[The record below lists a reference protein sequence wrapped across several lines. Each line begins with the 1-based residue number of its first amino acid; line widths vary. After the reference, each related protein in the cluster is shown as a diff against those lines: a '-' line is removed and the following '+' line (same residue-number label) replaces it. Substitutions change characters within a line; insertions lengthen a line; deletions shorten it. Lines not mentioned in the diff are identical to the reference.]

1 LQLSAYERIREMLE
15 NARARAGREQT
26 ALERL
31 DTQLAQTERDRAGI
45 TELLAHA
52 DEIEHGAAELVR
64 WRGTAAAFSATL
76 VKVQQQVAIQN
87 AAEREIEAELNGLQR
102 ERERHLHGKR
112 TAEEQLAGIEQ
123 QSSRLLVLQAE
134 QAGAEKQLQRLP
146 AVRDDMTARRDEHAT
161 LQANNGLLKTRM
173 HDIKERLEQL
183 QTGEATCPVCRTTLA
198 PSDRARI
205 DAEWRADGTALGDEF
220 RANKKRCEQ
229 IDAELLSLTSE
240 EQHLTAIDRH
250 NAQRAGT
257 ITQIEAGLAQ
267 RDACQRQLQV
277 ASAEVERIDQTIAG
291 QKFAQD
297 VRTRLMSAEA
307 LLTELAYDG
316 AAHNQATANEQCFAP
331 FEARK
336 RELDTART
344 RLEGVERELAS
355 IAAQQVERREAIT
368 ATELEI
374 TGFETQLSADPNLK
388 QRAQE
393 ASDEVERLTRERN
406 QLSGD
411 LAGIERELSHLDALQ
426 TERDTLDKETSGLA
440 LDHGA
445 LRELIDAFGRNGIQ
459 AMIVENVLPELEDEA
474 NALLRRMSSSQLH
487 VTFRSQRQALSSD
500 NIIETLDILIRDE
513 YGERPYAL
521 YSGGEAFR
529 VNFAVRVALSKLLA
543 RRAGANVDMLVID
556 EGFGTQDAS
565 GRDGLIEALH
575 SVEPDFKTILVIT
588 HIGEIRELFPTRID
602 VVKTERGS
610 KIAVNA

>member
-1 LQLSAYERIREMLE
+1 
-15 NARARAGREQT
+15 
-26 ALERL
+26 
-31 DTQLAQTERDRAGI
+31 LA
-45 TELLAHA
+45 
-52 DEIEHGAAELVR
+52 
-64 WRGTAAAFSATL
+64 
-76 VKVQQQVAIQN
+76 
-87 AAEREIEAELNGLQR
+87 
-102 ERERHLHGKR
+102 
-112 TAEEQLAGIEQ
+112 
-123 QSSRLLVLQAE
+123 
-134 QAGAEKQLQRLP
+134 
-146 AVRDDMTARRDEHAT
+146 
-161 LQANNGLLKTRM
+161 
-173 HDIKERLEQL
+173 
-183 QTGEATCPVCRTTLA
+183 
-198 PSDRARI
+198 
-205 DAEWRADGTALGDEF
+205 
-220 RANKKRCEQ
+220 
-229 IDAELLSLTSE
+229 
-240 EQHLTAIDRH
+240 
-250 NAQRAGT
+250 
-257 ITQIEAGLAQ
+257 
-267 RDACQRQLQV
+267 
-277 ASAEVERIDQTIAG
+277 
-291 QKFAQD
+291 
-297 VRTRLMSAEA
+297 
-307 LLTELAYDG
+307 ELAYDG
-316 AAHNQATANEQCFAP
+316 AAHNEATANEQHFAP
-331 FEARK
+331 FETRK

-355 IAAQQVERREAIT
+355 IAAQQAERREAIA
-368 ATELEI
+368 ATEQEI
-374 TGFETQLSADPNLK
+374 AGFEAQLSADPNLK

-411 LAGIERELSHLDALQ
+411 LAGIERELAHLDSLQ
-426 TERDTLDKETSGLA
+426 NERDTLDRETSGLA